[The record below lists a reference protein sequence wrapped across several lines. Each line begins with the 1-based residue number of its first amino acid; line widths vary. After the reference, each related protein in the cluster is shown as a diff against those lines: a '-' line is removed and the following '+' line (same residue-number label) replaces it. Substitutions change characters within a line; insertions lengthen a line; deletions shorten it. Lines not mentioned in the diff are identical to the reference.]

1 MSSSLFYFASPNSA
15 VSGLFVTTGAL
26 EIPIDNGARSF
37 EETPFIPKKQTDARN
52 GKINHTEKYMASF
65 LFLSP
70 ADTGV

>member
-1 MSSSLFYFASPNSA
+1 M
-15 VSGLFVTTGAL
+15 TTGAQ

-37 EETPFIPKKQTDARN
+37 EGTPFIPKKQTDARN
-52 GKINHTEKYMASF
+52 GKIKHNEKYMASF